1 MVANAYVF
9 VAGKAKKVLEKISS
23 IPELEI
29 LQCYDFPNNEIRWLL
44 RNYYLDKY
52 CCKFC

>member
-1 MVANAYVF
+1 MCLW
-9 VAGKAKKVLEKISS
+9 LEKQKKYFKNFR

-29 LQCYDFPNNEIRWLL
+29 LQCYDFPNNEIRWFM